1 MSISV
6 NLQEIRNRIRQ
17 SASGVNRDPNEIRI
31 IAVTKYVDVNQIN
44 EAIKAGITEIGEN
57 RVQDGVAKFPYL
69 SGKVIKHMI
78 GTLQTNKVKQAVEHF
93 DLIHSVDRAGL
104 VEELTRQAAKM
115 QKKVEVLV
123 QLNLTAE
130 ETKHGISVDELPGL
144 INQIRFSSY
153 LIPAGLMTIGPLTD
167 DSELVRPVFRRMR
180 EVFMEA
186 ARNLELGPNWRYL
199 SMGMSQDYQVAVEE
213 GANLLRIGTAIFK
226 SE

>member
-1 MSISV
+1 MSIAA
-6 NLQEIRNRIRQ
+6 NLQEIRKRIAH
-17 SASGVNRDPNEIRI
+17 SAFKVNRDPNEIRI
-31 IAVTKYVDVNQIN
+31 IAVTKYVEVDQIN

-57 RVQDGVAKFPYL
+57 RVQDGIAKFPFL
-69 SGKVIKHMI
+69 SGNVVKHMI
-78 GTLQTNKVKQAVEHF
+78 GTLQTNKVKQALGLF
-93 DLIHSVDRAGL
+93 DLFHSIDRVSL
-104 VEELTRQAAKM
+104 IDELTKQAAKM
-115 QKKVEVLV
+115 GKRVEVLV

-130 ETKHGISVDELPGL
+130 ETKHGISSDELPGL
-144 INQIRFSSY
+144 INQIRSSSY

-167 DSELVRPVFRRMR
+167 DPELVRPVFRRMR
-180 EVFMEA
+180 EIFTET